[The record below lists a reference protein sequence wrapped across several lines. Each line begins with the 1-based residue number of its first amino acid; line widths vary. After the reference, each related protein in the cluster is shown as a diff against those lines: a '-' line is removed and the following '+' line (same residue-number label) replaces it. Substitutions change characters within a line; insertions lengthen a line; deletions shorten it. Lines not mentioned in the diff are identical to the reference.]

1 MTPVAKTSEPAPSP
15 APGTPLVATPS
26 NNPLRKQTL
35 LGIAPVLAREPAAAA
50 AEEPAAEEPVAAAV
64 ESSSEQASS
73 VSSIVTP
80 AAVATDAPTTT
91 DVPLAEAPAIEAKPA
106 RVQPAPAIA
115 ALSSS
120 HDDLPELQ
128 PRRPR
133 WLLPLAVAATIGL
146 GVVGLRQLDRAPTPV
161 PAELAKPVNA
171 AKAPVAAPKPKS
183 DDDGDDDDG
192 NLEPNTGTDSAP
204 GPLPTEPDPLA
215 AKPKT
220 GDAKPAAEATS
231 AAAPAVAVPSA
242 AAAPSPAPAEHA
254 STAGVIRINV
264 DSDPPGARM
273 FWKGKEVGTTPFV
286 LEFQAGERH
295 AYELGLPG
303 YTTRKVV
310 IDGSKTD
317 ISIGLRP
324 APTVTGGGTPRK

>member
-1 MTPVAKTSEPAPSP
+1 VAREPGAAP
-15 APGTPLVATPS
+15 AVEQA
-26 NNPLRKQTL
+26 
-35 LGIAPVLAREPAAAA
+35 EPAAAA
-50 AEEPAAEEPVAAAV
+50 AEPVV
-64 ESSSEQASS
+64 EQASS

-80 AAVATDAPTTT
+80 TAVATDAPTTS
-91 DVPLAEAPAIEAKPA
+91 DIAEPPAIEAKPRDA
-106 RVQPAPAIA
+106 ERAPAVA

-133 WLLPLAVAATIGL
+133 WLLPLGVAAALGL

-171 AKAPVAAPKPKS
+171 AKAPVAAPQPKS
-183 DDDGDDDDG
+183 DDSDDGD
-192 NLEPNTGTDSAP
+192 LEPNTGTDSAP
-204 GPLPTEPDPLA
+204 SPIPTEPDPLQ
-215 AKPKT
+215 AKS
-220 GDAKPAAEATS
+220 GDAKPAPEPARP
-231 AAAPAVAVPSA
+231 APAASA
-242 AAAPSPAPAEHA
+242 AAAEGVAPAA
-254 STAGVIRINV
+254 SAGVIRINV
-264 DSDPPGARM
+264 DSDPPRARM

-286 LEFQAGERH
+286 LELQPGERH

-324 APTVTGGGTPRK
+324 DPAAASGGTRRK